1 MEIYTDEA
9 IGEDFDGGSLGS
21 DGPILP
27 PSMEME
33 PKEGFTLMEWRRYAF
48 EFHFVSLIGE
58 RSGQWLSA
66 AVTRDDLISERSD
79 GLMI

>member
-1 MEIYTDEA
+1 
-9 IGEDFDGGSLGS
+9 
-21 DGPILP
+21 
-27 PSMEME
+27 MEME

>member
-1 MEIYTDEA
+1 MEIYIDEA
-9 IGEDFDGGSLGS
+9 IGEDFDGGFPGS

-58 RSGQWLSA
+58 RSGQWLSV